1 MLDLDA
7 EKLSYKSCQAGMNI
21 FHREIEDKLAAEKKA
36 HEKTEKERQEIASSL
51 NDLQTRVE
59 DKTKQSRKLWHEKDE
74 LETTM
79 AVVLN
84 KSALHTSEI
93 AMLKTHQAR
102 LEDELKSAR
111 EANRVSTNPDVAELE
126 SLKEEIRKLKAE
138 NVAQQKKVTS
148 HATDLEYA
156 RIQYQ
161 NASNAAVEAT
171 TRASKLEQDLASMTV
186 KAQGEAARLAEVN
199 KNTAVEQAHNEIEKL
214 QLELQMFE
222 SMLRRKE
229 EELKELKRGRG
240 GVVTRGS
247 SVGGKSPRGGSRAGS
262 PAPGAGGFGGKVG
275 GSALRYG

>member
-1 MLDLDA
+1 
-7 EKLSYKSCQAGMNI
+7 MNI

-36 HEKTEKERQEIASSL
+36 HEKTEKERQEIVSSL

-74 LETTM
+74 LESTM

-93 AMLKTHQAR
+93 AMLKTNQAR

-111 EANRVSTNPDVAELE
+111 EANKVSTNPDVAELE

-138 NVAQQKKVTS
+138 NVAQQKKATT
-148 HATDLEYA
+148 HATDLEYT

-161 NASNAAVEAT
+161 NASNAAAEAT
-171 TRASKLEQDLASMTV
+171 TRASKLEQDLAAMTV

-199 KNTAVEQAHNEIEKL
+199 KNTAVEQAHNEVEKL

-229 EELKELKRGRG
+229 EELRELKRGRG

-275 GSALRYG
+275 GSALRFG